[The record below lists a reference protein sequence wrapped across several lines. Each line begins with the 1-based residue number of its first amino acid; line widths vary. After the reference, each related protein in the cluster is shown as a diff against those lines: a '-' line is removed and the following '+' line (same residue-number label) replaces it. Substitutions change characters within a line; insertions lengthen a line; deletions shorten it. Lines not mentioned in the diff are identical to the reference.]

1 MFLFIQFFQSV
12 GQFVVRKHD
21 GGFYY
26 LVKIV
31 IAIVGGKKL
40 INFGKVNCP
49 LFSVNILM

>member
-1 MFLFIQFFQSV
+1 MFLFIQFFESV
-12 GQFVVRKHD
+12 DQFVVRKHD

-26 LVKIV
+26 LVKII

-49 LFSVNILM
+49 LFSVNI